1 MIEVKVP
8 SITSNE
14 DTVSLIE
21 ILVDKNEVCES
32 GDIICILEST
42 KTTFE
47 LMAEDNGHV
56 CFILNVGSDVKT
68 DQIIAFISDEPID
81 EAKINDMSFKEVT
94 NEINLIRNQ

>member
-21 ILVDKNEVCES
+21 ILVDKNEVCKS

-47 LMAEDNGHV
+47 LMTENKGHV
-56 CFILNVGSDVKT
+56 WFVLSAGNDVKT
-68 DQIIAFISDEPID
+68 DQVIAFISDE
-81 EAKINDMSFKEVT
+81 KIILSFFIE
-94 NEINLIRNQ
+94 